1 MKPIFRTTMFGFNK
15 EDVFNF
21 ITKQNKQYD
30 QKLSELNAELDRQKA
45 EFDLE
50 REGFERDSDEIES
63 LKHSLHESNE
73 LLKNISVIFGEILD
87 DGSRVRNCAAKVK
100 EEHDI
105 ELDRFKEMKKRVDE
119 AETLRE
125 KAEKFDRLSGVLSS
139 IFNQQE
145 TASSAPGVTVG
156 ETLDQLDCVDTNS
169 VCDLLDYVEVLSVR
183 LEKLRDLIPSEK
195 QDA

>member
-21 ITKQNKQYD
+21 MTKQNKQYD
-30 QKLSELNAELDRQKA
+30 QKLSELNAEIDRQKA

-50 REGFERDSDEIES
+50 REAFERDSGEIERLNLS
-63 LKHSLHESNE
+63 LQESNE
-73 LLKNISVIFGEILD
+73 LLKNIAVIFCEILD
-87 DGSRVRNCAAKVK
+87 DGSRVRNCAVKVK

-105 ELDRFKEMKKRVDE
+105 ELDRFNEMKKRVVE
-119 AETLRE
+119 AEALRE

-139 IFNQQE
+139 IFNQPE
-145 TASSAPGVTVG
+145 MASSAPKAEINESLEQDVSS
-156 ETLDQLDCVDTNS
+156 DTNS
-169 VCDLLDYVEVLSVR
+169 VSDLLNYVEVLSVR

>member
-1 MKPIFRTTMFGFNK
+1 MKPIFRTTMFGFNR

-87 DGSRVRNCAAKVK
+87 DGSRVRNCAVKVK

-139 IFNQQE
+139 IFNQPE
-145 TASSAPGVTVG
+145 TASSAPGVTG
-156 ETLDQLDCVDTNS
+156 SETLDQLDCVDTNS

>member
-73 LLKNISVIFGEILD
+73 LLKNISVILCEILD

-105 ELDRFKEMKKRVDE
+105 ELDRFKEMKKR
-119 AETLRE
+119 
-125 KAEKFDRLSGVLSS
+125 
-139 IFNQQE
+139 
-145 TASSAPGVTVG
+145 
-156 ETLDQLDCVDTNS
+156 
-169 VCDLLDYVEVLSVR
+169 LLL
-183 LEKLRDLIPSEK
+183 
-195 QDA
+195 

>member
-63 LKHSLHESNE
+63 LKHSLHESKE

-87 DGSRVRNCAAKVK
+87 DSSRVRNCAAKVK

-139 IFNQQE
+139 IFNQPE
-145 TASSAPGVTVG
+145 TASSAPGVTAI

-183 LEKLRDLIPSEK
+183 LEKLRDMIPSEK